1 MDNFYTVA
9 DDLMVTCRDL
19 STTFRH
25 PFPYAAEYIRQV
37 AADITLGNIGDLTLS
52 KIIFVPD
59 VQDTFVPWVSLRGDD
74 AKTKH
79 RILCLS
85 PGFTTNPVS
94 RPKGRMLRVQV
105 EQIDL
110 DFDLVSIEGLPL
122 PFRIKQAKGSS
133 TIGYLLET
141 PAEAATAPRDYD
153 KMTSV
158 LADSLGKTL
167 GTFGTT
173 KALESVELPESHL
186 PEGCL
191 SLDAEGP
198 KSFPVPA
205 AGASTMTSLAH
216 RVDCRLQVDRPV
228 QVTGRAR
235 MRSSDTEQVAEKEG
249 KRPAPAARGFTQAG
263 PSWMTVSGPSKPSE
277 KPQATTT
284 GPSPSISPKPR
295 KGKLSEQE
303 KAERKKQRERIALER
318 KLANLKAEMIQVQAK
333 IDAHDRAELDAEILA
348 LVEVDEQAE
357 GLGVKLEE
365 EEDELEEEEDEL
377 GE

>member
-1 MDNFYTVA
+1 
-9 DDLMVTCRDL
+9 
-19 STTFRH
+19 
-25 PFPYAAEYIRQV
+25 
-37 AADITLGNIGDLTLS
+37 
-52 KIIFVPD
+52 
-59 VQDTFVPWVSLRGDD
+59 
-74 AKTKH
+74 
-79 RILCLS
+79 
-85 PGFTTNPVS
+85 
-94 RPKGRMLRVQV
+94 MLRVQV

-122 PFRIKQAKGSS
+122 PFRIKQAKGSPTIS

-153 KMTSV
+153 KMTSA

-173 KALESVELPESHL
+173 KALESLELPESHL
-186 PEGCL
+186 PEGCCF
-191 SLDAEGP
+191 LDDGP
-198 KSFPVPA
+198 KSCPVPA
-205 AGASTMTSLAH
+205 GALTTTNIAHLDRAGASTISNLAH
-216 RVDCRLQVDRPV
+216 RVDRRLQVDHRVDCRVQVDRPV

-303 KAERKKQRERIALER
+303 KADRKKQRQRIALEK
-318 KLANLKAEMIQVQAK
+318 KLANLKAQMIHVQAK

-357 GLGVKLEE
+357 DVGVKLEE